1 MELWEHGLE
10 GEWRVTNRD
19 RWENNLIR
27 NLTAVGVLM
36 GATRYRRGSMKD
48 WTCDF
53 SITNRSVGQE
63 EIKVAIEHFLQGMF
77 SAFNF
82 RFYRRPDG
90 TLYVQFDIE
99 RI

>member
-1 MELWEHGLE
+1 MELRTHGLE

-19 RWENNLIR
+19 RWQNELIR

-36 GATRYRRGSMKD
+36 GSTRYKNGSLKN

-53 SITNRSVGQE
+53 TVTNRGVGQE
-63 EIKVAIEHFLQGMF
+63 EIKVAIEAFLQGMF

-90 TLYVQFDIE
+90 TLYVQFDID
-99 RI
+99 RT